1 MLAAVYN
8 HVFIIEYLLQLGAK
22 MEARDM
28 QGTTALI
35 YAATDG
41 HVEAVEVWH
50 HLILNRICFLNSK

>member
-8 HVFIIEYLLQLGAK
+8 HVFIIEYLLQQGAK

-41 HVEAVEVWH
+41 HVEAVEV
-50 HLILNRICFLNSK
+50 